1 MLKLNSFTVT
11 DEKTPPTQVMR
22 RRATLSHKYELF
34 YRDPINPVQA
44 QDAWITDASGRKYLD
59 AYNNVVSVGHGNRRV
74 IDAMTN
80 QAKIICTHTRYVNDE
95 LCRLS
100 ERLTGKNEGNNE
112 WRSIFTCSGSEAN
125 DLAMRVAMQFTGGN
139 GFIVTDHAYHGLTA
153 LTQAITTS
161 MTGYLEL
168 SNRLGLEIATI
179 PSPVGKNEGN
189 SFIDGLQTAIND
201 MHSRGIRLAAGIFDS
216 FFTSDGLGLTPKGF
230 LDDAVRLLHDNGAL
244 YIADE
249 VQPGFARSGSYF
261 WGFQTH
267 GADPDIITMGK
278 PMGNGYP
285 MAAIMFKA
293 LLDDYI
299 MDSYFNTFGGNNVA
313 VAVGHAVL
321 DEIEERNLLE
331 NAHIQGKKILSELE
345 QLKESCVNISSVRGS
360 GMSIAV
366 DVVTNDGAPNADGA
380 IRIVEAMKQRGV
392 IISTS
397 GVSGNTLKIRPLLIY
412 TNEDTNF
419 LIDQAQSAVR
429 TVFS

>member
-1 MLKLNSFTVT
+1 MLKLNSFTAT
-11 DEKTPPTQVMR
+11 DNKTVPTHIIR
-22 RRATLSHKYELF
+22 RRSAISHHYELF
-34 YRDPINPVQA
+34 YREPLNPVHA
-44 QDAWITDASGRKYLD
+44 EGAWITDANGRKYLD
-59 AYNNVVSVGHGNRRV
+59 AYNNVVSVGHGNQRV
-74 IDAMTN
+74 IDAMAT
-80 QAKIICTHTRYVNDE
+80 QAKTICTHTRYINDE

-100 ERLTGKNEGNNE
+100 ERLAAKHAGYND

-125 DLAMRVAMQFTGGN
+125 DLAMRIAMQFTGGN

-161 MTGYLEL
+161 MAGYLEL
-168 SNRLGLEIATI
+168 SRRLGLEVVVI
-179 PSPVGKNEGN
+179 PSPVGKGEGD
-189 SFIDGLQTAIND
+189 SFIENLRGAIYE
-201 MHSRGIRLAAGIFDS
+201 MQSKGMRLAGGIFDS

-230 LDDAVRLLHDNGAL
+230 LEEAVTLLHDNDAL

-249 VQPGFARSGSYF
+249 VQPGFGRSGSYF

-331 NAHIQGKKILSELE
+331 NARIQGDKLFLALD
-345 QLKESCVNISSVRGS
+345 QLKKSYVNISSIRGS

-366 DVVTNDGAPNADGA
+366 DVVTDDGAPNAEGA
-380 IRIVEAMKQRGV
+380 LRIVEAMKQRGV

-397 GVSGNTLKIRPLLIY
+397 GLMGNTLKIRPLLIY
-412 TNEDTNF
+412 TNEETTF
-419 LIDQAQSAVR
+419 FIEQIQSAVR
-429 TVFS
+429 TVF